1 MAQQEID
8 ADLAILTAAP
18 KTIEVAGR
26 SITLAPVRIRDL
38 LALQDACKP
47 IMEWLASFNF
57 AGAMVNAHEPAVR
70 FLVTSACVDLEF
82 VESLTLAD
90 AVTLANAAMEAN
102 ADFFVQLLAGMSLP
116 APDEKT
122 NAAEGGSM
130 PSQDWAP

>member
-18 KTIEVAGR
+18 KTIEVGGR
-26 SITLAPVRIRDL
+26 SITLVPVRIRDL
-38 LALQDACKP
+38 LALQDVCKP

-57 AGAMVNAHEPAVR
+57 AGAMVNASEHAIH
-70 FLVTSACVDLEF
+70 FLVTAAPVERAF
-82 VESLTLAD
+82 VESLTLAESVKLFD
-90 AVTLANAAMEAN
+90 AVTEAN

-116 APDEKT
+116 VPHEKMSV
-122 NAAEGGSM
+122 ADGGSM